1 MQRRHLTLIALGL
14 SGMATA
20 TMADPGDPW
29 SRGFDNMMW
38 GTGYGMIGGFM
49 MLLFWGVLIVLIVMA
64 VRWFGNSGGPTGGG
78 KLNAQDILKERF
90 ARGEIDEDEFKKRKA
105 ALDG

>member
-1 MQRRHLTLIALGL
+1 
-14 SGMATA
+14 
-20 TMADPGDPW
+20 
-29 SRGFDNMMW
+29 
-38 GTGYGMIGGFM
+38 M